1 MHSLS
6 HVCIHSLSLHSSL
19 THCPHSSTIYSD
31 MALHPCVC
39 CKPYQNQCWHIITVR
54 APAIQLRIILHA
66 LDITNKIPFEIYT
79 LKIIIHVVYLKG
91 HSVKSLWPHDAIWR
105 HRSGSKLARLTACCM
120 MPPSLCLNQ
129 CWLTISKVRWHSLE
143 GIIVRRYE
151 DSNQQIMI
159 ENIMCK
165 IASRFLRRQ

>member
-1 MHSLS
+1 
-6 HVCIHSLSLHSSL
+6 
-19 THCPHSSTIYSD
+19 

-79 LKIIIHVVYLKG
+79 LKIIIHEVYLKG

-143 GIIVRRYE
+143 SIIVRRYE
-151 DSNQQIMI
+151 DSNQQIMNEWMNEYLFHRSFQIITSFHMHQYI
-159 ENIMCK
+159 ELDFPYIWFTQV
-165 IASRFLRRQ
+165 I